1 MFKNNLKKQKN
12 QDNKNNL
19 KLLIKQ
25 SLNKEKMT
33 NTSNLKS
40 NKKFKNL

>member
-12 QDNKNNL
+12 QYNKNNL

-33 NTSNLKS
+33 NTSNLKN
-40 NKKFKNL
+40 NKKIKNL